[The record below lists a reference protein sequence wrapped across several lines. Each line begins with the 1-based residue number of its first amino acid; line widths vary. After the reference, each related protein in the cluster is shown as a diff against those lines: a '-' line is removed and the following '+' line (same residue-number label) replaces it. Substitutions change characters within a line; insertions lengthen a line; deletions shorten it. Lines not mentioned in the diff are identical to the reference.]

1 MAIAAVKEHNSKL
14 SANPID
20 TVEQIAAARDWM
32 FDRHSEE
39 EMAIE
44 VRGHWSDFRMFFSWL
59 DDLCALHLACAF
71 EMRVPSYRR
80 ADLNDLLARI
90 NEKLAIGHF
99 DLWADEGLPVF
110 RQSVLLRGTE
120 TATLEQ
126 LEDLVQIALTEC
138 ERFYPAF
145 QYVVWGGKTPAQ
157 AVEAAMVETAGEA

>member
-1 MAIAAVKEHNSKL
+1 MAAVIAKDREST
-14 SANPID
+14 STNPID

-32 FDRHSEE
+32 FDRHSDE
-39 EMAIE
+39 EMAME
-44 VRGHWSDFRMFFSWL
+44 VPGHWSDYRMFFSWL

-80 ADLNDLLARI
+80 ADINDLLARI

-110 RQSVLLRGTE
+110 RQSVLLRGARG
-120 TATLEQ
+120 ATLEQ
-126 LEDLVQIALTEC
+126 LEDMVQIAITEC

-145 QYVVWGGKTPAQ
+145 QYVVWGGKSPSE
-157 AVEAAMVETAGEA
+157 AVEASMLETAGEA

>member
-1 MAIAAVKEHNSKL
+1 MAVALAKEGRKR

-20 TVEQIAAARDWM
+20 TVEQIAAARDWL
-32 FDRHSEE
+32 FDRNSEE
-39 EMAIE
+39 EVAIE
-44 VRGHWSDFRMFFSWL
+44 VPGHWSDFRMFFSWL

-80 ADLNDLLARI
+80 VDINDLLARI
-90 NEKLAIGHF
+90 NEKLAVGHF

-110 RQSVLLRGTE
+110 RQSVLLRGADG
-120 TATLEQ
+120 ATLEQ

-157 AVEAAMVETAGEA
+157 AIEAAMLETAGEA

>member
-1 MAIAAVKEHNSKL
+1 MAAVVAKDRERVST
-14 SANPID
+14 NPID

-44 VRGHWSDFRMFFSWL
+44 VPGHWSDYRMFFSWL

-80 ADLNDLLARI
+80 ADINDLLARI

-99 DLWADEGLPVF
+99 DLWAEEGLPVF
-110 RQSVLLRGTE
+110 RQSVLLRGANG
-120 TATLEQ
+120 ATLEQ
-126 LEDLVQIALTEC
+126 LEDMVQIAITEC

-145 QYVVWGGKTPAQ
+145 QYVVWGGKSPA
-157 AVEAAMVETAGEA
+157 EAMDAALLTTMGEA

>member
-1 MAIAAVKEHNSKL
+1 MAIVAARERTVE

-20 TVEQIAAARDWM
+20 MVEQIAAARDWV
-32 FDRHSEE
+32 FDRRSEE

-44 VRGHWSDFRMFFSWL
+44 VPGHWADYRMFFSWL

-71 EMRVPSYRR
+71 EMRVPGYRR
-80 ADLNDLLARI
+80 TDINDLLARI

-110 RQSVLLRGTE
+110 RQSVLLRGADG
-120 TATLEQ
+120 ATLEQ
-126 LEDLVQIALTEC
+126 LEDLVQIAITEC

-157 AVEAAMVETAGEA
+157 AVEAAVLETAGEA

>member
-1 MAIAAVKEHNSKL
+1 MAAVIAKDREST
-14 SANPID
+14 STNPID

-32 FDRHSEE
+32 FDRHSDE

-44 VRGHWSDFRMFFSWL
+44 VPGHWSDYRMFFSWL
-59 DDLCALHLACAF
+59 GDLCALHLACAF

-80 ADLNDLLARI
+80 ADINDLLARI

-110 RQSVLLRGTE
+110 RQSVLLRGAKG
-120 TATLEQ
+120 ATLEQ
-126 LEDLVQIALTEC
+126 LEDMVQIAITEC

-145 QYVVWGGKTPAQ
+145 QYVVWGGKTPSE
-157 AVEAAMVETAGEA
+157 AVEASMLETACEA